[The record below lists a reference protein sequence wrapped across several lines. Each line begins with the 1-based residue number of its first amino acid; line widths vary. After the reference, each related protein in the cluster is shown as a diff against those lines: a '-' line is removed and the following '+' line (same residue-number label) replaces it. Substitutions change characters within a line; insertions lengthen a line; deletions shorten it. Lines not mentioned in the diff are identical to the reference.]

1 MYRPETYKL
10 VFIIA
15 ISKGWKILQYDVK
28 NAFVYTDIDQEI
40 YIKLP
45 TGFYN
50 NTTKVCKLKKA
61 LYSLKQTLRLWYKH
75 LSTILYNL
83 GYVKFN
89 YNDGTFINTRLQSI
103 ILCYVDN
110 ILITGDNIE
119 QIAT

>member
-1 MYRPETYKL
+1 MKL
-10 VFIIA
+10 F
-15 ISKGWKILQYDVK
+15 
-28 NAFVYTDIDQEI
+28 
-40 YIKLP
+40 

-50 NTTKVCKLKKA
+50 NTTKVYRLKKA
-61 LYSLKQTLRLWYKH
+61 LYNLKQAPRLWYKH

-89 YNDGTFINTRLQSI
+89 YNDSAFINTRLQSI